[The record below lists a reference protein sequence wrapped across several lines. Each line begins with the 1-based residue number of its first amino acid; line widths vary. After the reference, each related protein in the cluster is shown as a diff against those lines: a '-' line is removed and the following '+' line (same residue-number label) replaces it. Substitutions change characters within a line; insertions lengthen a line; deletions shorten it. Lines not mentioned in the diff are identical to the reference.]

1 MVRLRR
7 QAAGP
12 TMLSRAAVATLA
24 MAFVMATAPSIARAS
39 GGPDCQYVDPV
50 HGMCVVTITPPGSGL
65 GTEPISHPG
74 TGSTAIGCLRF
85 GTPVPCTNT
94 DFGYWSNALE
104 CYLQRSVPQPAPSD
118 PLWAGHYPAG
128 AVYDCVDPV
137 IGPYTGGGQFWLSG
151 PPSGAITPGEAA
163 RSVVSRMTLRAAQ
176 IGIVPED
183 KPGRIGAVGAPV
195 YMWTTPGPT
204 TFGPQVLTATAG
216 GVTITATARVDRM
229 VWDMG
234 DGTTVTCRTPGTVY
248 RDSYGFNPSPDCGY
262 RYTHTS
268 AGLPGGAYPITATSY
283 WVVDWTG
290 PAGSSGQIPLVLTS
304 STQIVV
310 GELQALVTS

>member
-1 MVRLRR
+1 MLR
-7 QAAGP
+7 ALAS
-12 TMLSRAAVATLA
+12 TAITLA
-24 MAFVMATAPSIARAS
+24 VLGSWSNAYADTN
-39 GGPDCQYVDPV
+39 PDCQYANRLT
-50 HGMCVVTITPPGSGL
+50 GTCVITITPPGSGP
-65 GTEPISHPG
+65 GTEPVSDPG
-74 TGSTAIGCLRF
+74 TGGTTPSCLRF
-85 GTPVPCTNT
+85 GKPVPCSNP

-104 CYLQRSVPQPAPSD
+104 CYLQRSNPQPPAGD
-118 PLWAGHYPAG
+118 PLWEGHYPAG

-137 IGPYTGGGQFWLSG
+137 PGPYTGGGQFWLPG
-151 PPSGAITPGEAA
+151 PPTGAITPGEAA
-163 RSVVSRMTLRAAQ
+163 RAVVSRMTLRAAQ

-216 GVTITATARVDRM
+216 GVRITAVAKVDRI

-234 DGTTVTCRTPGTVY
+234 DGTSVTCRTPGTVY
-248 RDSYGFNPSPDCGY
+248 RDIYGFNPSPDCGH
-262 RYTHTS
+262 RYAHTS

-283 WVVDWTG
+283 WLVDWTG
-290 PAGSSGQIPLVLTS
+290 PGGSSGQIPLVLTS
-304 STQIVV
+304 STRIVV